1 MALSKDSR
9 ITLNDGNK
17 MPIIALG
24 TFSQDDF
31 QLPTPDDKEKEKAVS
46 TGKTPNDLVS
56 EAIKVAIK
64 VGYRHID
71 GAYIYGNE
79 AKIGP
84 AINEMIADG
93 TVKREDL
100 FYTGKLWNTFHKP
113 EYVESAL
120 RKTLNALQQDYID
133 LYIIHWPM
141 AFKFGENLL
150 PVDENGKLIY
160 DKADLCAIW
169 EALEACKDAGLVK
182 SIGVSNF
189 NRRQLEMILN
199 KPGLKYKP
207 VCNQVECHPYLA
219 QKKLLEFCKKNDIV
233 LVAYSVLG
241 SINTSMEWRNLN
253 IPPVLQDP
261 VITKIA
267 QKHNKSPAQVSI
279 RNTIQRG
286 IVAIAKSFTPERIE
300 ENIQVFDF
308 QLTEEDMKQIDG
320 LDNNLHYWNVKLFSD
335 HPDYPFHDEY

>member
-100 FYTGKLWNTFHKP
+100 FYTG
-113 EYVESAL
+113 
-120 RKTLNALQQDYID
+120 
-133 LYIIHWPM
+133 
-141 AFKFGENLL
+141 KFGENLL